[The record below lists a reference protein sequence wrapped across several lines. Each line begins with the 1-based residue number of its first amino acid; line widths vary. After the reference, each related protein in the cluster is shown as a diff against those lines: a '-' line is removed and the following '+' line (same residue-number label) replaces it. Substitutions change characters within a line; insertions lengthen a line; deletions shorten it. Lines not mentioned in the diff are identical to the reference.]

1 LSEQEI
7 VIAIQQGNKQVFENL
22 FRLYYAPL
30 VGYANKML
38 GDKMDAEEV
47 VQKLF
52 CKLWENKESF
62 SVSISV
68 KSYLYKSV
76 HNHSLNFIKHQK
88 VKQQHAHTIL
98 SKEVETEKDA
108 SHLVRAKELNKKI
121 LAAIEQLPEQC
132 RITFQLSR
140 NENLKY
146 AEIAETMGVSIK
158 TVENQMGKALKHLR
172 TSLAEY
178 MVSVMLFLISWI
190 NNF

>member
-1 LSEQEI
+1 MSEQEF

-22 FRLYYAPL
+22 FRQYYAPL
-30 VGYANKML
+30 VGYANKIL
-38 GDKMDAEEV
+38 SDKMDAEEV

-52 CKLWENKESF
+52 CKLWENRNNF
-62 SVSISV
+62 SISISV

-76 HNHSLNFIKHQK
+76 HNHCLNFIKHEK
-88 VKQQHAHTIL
+88 VKQLHVHTVL
-98 SKEVETEKDA
+98 SKEVEIEKDA
-108 SHLVRAKELNKKI
+108 SHLIIMNDLNKKI
-121 LAAIEQLPEQC
+121 LAAIDKLPEQC
-132 RITFQLSR
+132 KLTFQLSR

-178 MVSVMLFLISWI
+178 LVSVILFLVSFIT
-190 NNF
+190 NF